1 VKRPVT
7 QNADSADGHYY
18 SEGDDPKICFAL
30 YREFSLVATKI
41 LPWNILYLPGR
52 TYLSQLVL

>member
-1 VKRPVT
+1 MKRPGT
-7 QNADSADGHYY
+7 QNPDSAGGHYY

-30 YREFSLVATKI
+30 YGELSLVATKI
-41 LPWNILYLPGR
+41 LPRNILYLPGR